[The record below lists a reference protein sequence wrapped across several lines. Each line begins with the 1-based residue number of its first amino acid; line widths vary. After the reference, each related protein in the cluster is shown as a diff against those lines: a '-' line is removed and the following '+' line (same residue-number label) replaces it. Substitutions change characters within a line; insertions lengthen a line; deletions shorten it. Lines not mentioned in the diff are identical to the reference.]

1 MYTENWSYSNT
12 PDENNAIWA
21 ALAAGAPIPVRPP
34 IDTWKGEVQI
44 IFQTIEDLR
53 AALPQNNGDWY
64 FTGHYPT
71 AGGFA
76 VLNRSYINYF
86 EKKDGRSY

>member
-1 MYTENWSYSNT
+1 MKNHVRRLYDLFTAEQISAKIA
-12 PDENNAIWA
+12 E
-21 ALAAGAPIPVRPP
+21 LVRPP
-34 IDTWKGEVQI
+34 VDTWQGEVQI

-71 AGGFA
+71 AGGLA